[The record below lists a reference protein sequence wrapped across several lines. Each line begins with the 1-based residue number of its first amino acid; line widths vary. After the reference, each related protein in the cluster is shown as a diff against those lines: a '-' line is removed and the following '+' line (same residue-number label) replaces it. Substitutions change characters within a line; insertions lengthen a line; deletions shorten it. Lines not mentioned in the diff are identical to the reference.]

1 MKPKLPTPTIADGR
15 TLYTLADLRTYSKQY
30 AEWVI
35 ETNERLEVDY
45 NRSKTDVPDFLGGLF
60 KGKK

>member
-1 MKPKLPTPTIADGR
+1 MKPKLPTPTIVDGR
-15 TLYTLADLRTYSKQY
+15 TLYTLADLRTYSEQY
-30 AEWVI
+30 CAWVI

-45 NRSKTDVPDFLGGLF
+45 SRSKTDVPDFLSQLF